1 MRRQR
6 RLCMV
11 VHAPYPKAETRVER
25 EAHAALEAG
34 WDVDV
39 VALREPGEPAT
50 EVTVRGIRIYR
61 LPTGRTRGGG
71 ASTVLREY
79 VGFTLQA
86 MVKVATLHRRQRY
99 AVIQVHNPP
108 DFLILAGLLPKLTGA
123 RLVLDIH
130 DLAPEMFEMR
140 FAGRRW
146 SGPATRLLRSIE
158 RIALRTA
165 DACVT
170 VHEPYRRLLLQ
181 RGVPRDK
188 VTVALNTP
196 EERLVPDDVVAE
208 DQAAVRIVYHG
219 TITPHYGLDVLVD
232 AFSGI
237 AGEAL
242 DATVE
247 IYGAGDALPSVKD
260 QVARLGLSERFWF
273 SDRFLDN
280 DEILLRVRGA
290 SVGVISNLPIARN
303 QAALPT
309 KLFEYAAMGIP
320 IVSSRLDAIA
330 EYFDETE
337 IAYFDAGDPRSLGQ
351 ALLETT
357 RDRETAL
364 ARARRAR
371 VRYAS
376 YRWSVSSADYLA
388 LLERLL
394 HGR

>member
-1 MRRQR
+1 MRPR

-50 EVTVRGIRIYR
+50 EVTSRGIRIYR
-61 LPTGRTRGGG
+61 LPTARTRGGG

-86 MVKVATLHRRQRY
+86 TLKVATLHRSRRY
-99 AVIQVHNPP
+99 AVVQVHNPP
-108 DFLILAGLLPKLTGA
+108 DFLVLAGLLPRLTGA
-123 RLVLDIH
+123 QLILDIH

-146 SGPATRLLRSIE
+146 SEPATRVLRRIE
-158 RIALRTA
+158 RLALRMA
-165 DACVT
+165 DAVVT
-170 VHEPYRRLLLQ
+170 VHEPYRRLLVQ
-181 RGVPRDK
+181 RGVSQDK
-188 VTVALNTP
+188 LTVALNTP
-196 EERLVPDDVVAE
+196 EERLIPEKTSTADPAE
-208 DQAAVRIVYHG
+208 IRIVYHG

-232 AFSGI
+232 GFS
-237 AGEAL
+237 AVAAELPEAS
-242 DATVE
+242 VE
-247 IYGAGDALPSVKD
+247 IYGAGDALQSVKD
-260 QVARLGLSERFWF
+260 QVARLGLTERFWF

-280 DEILLRVRGA
+280 DEVLLRVQGA
-290 SVGVISNLPIARN
+290 SIGVISNLPIARN

-351 ALLETT
+351 ALLGTV
-357 RDRETAL
+357 RDPETAS
-364 ARARRAR
+364 ARAGRAR
-371 VRYAS
+371 ERYEG
-376 YRWSVSSADYLA
+376 YRWGVSSADYLA

-394 HGR
+394 RRR